1 VDHTIELIRL
11 GSPMAS
17 RQETWRHG
25 GQQWIDRSIPAV
37 AGVFDRIARAEDP
50 PDAVLLMD
58 AAFALPD
65 GGLLARLL
73 DGPAD
78 VWHGGVALGLGDQP
92 RSWDRVD
99 PLSMFSAPV
108 DPSVEV
114 TSWRVSLRAAL
125 IHSEVIRQLGAPDPD
140 FETLSGA
147 GLDLGLR
154 WIRSGAL
161 VRHVPSLVSA
171 DAEPELPP
179 TVGDGL
185 RLVARHRGRMWAG
198 WAFLRGLRQEI
209 PIRSVVASAR
219 RLRTT
224 EPPALVHYAAPE
236 ERQVGGDTDRT
247 VSVILP
253 TVDRY
258 SYLEPLLQQLAAQ
271 TIAPHQVIVADQ
283 TPLDHRRHDLA
294 SVAPSLPLSVIE
306 LGEPGQ
312 CTSRNAAIAAA
323 TGEFLLFI
331 DDDDDV
337 PVDLIEGH
345 LSRMLDGV
353 DASSGAVDDATAGP
367 PPVGFRH
374 RRASDVFPT
383 NNTLLRRSA
392 LVPTGLFD
400 PAYDRG
406 ARADHDLGMRLHL
419 SGAQLVYDPSI
430 EVFHHHAPV
439 GGLRTH
445 GARKVTRA
453 GSRRSLTQRHLP
465 SLTERYLAHRYFRP
479 DQAGEGLVISALS
492 QLGGDGPRW
501 RRVARAALQL
511 VLMPSTV
518 RALRCVDRDARALL
532 TRRPPIPDL
541 PPLVSEP
548 ADR

>member
-1 VDHTIELIRL
+1 
-11 GSPMAS
+11 
-17 RQETWRHG
+17 
-25 GQQWIDRSIPAV
+25 
-37 AGVFDRIARAEDP
+37 
-50 PDAVLLMD
+50 
-58 AAFALPD
+58 
-65 GGLLARLL
+65 
-73 DGPAD
+73 
-78 VWHGGVALGLGDQP
+78 
-92 RSWDRVD
+92 
-99 PLSMFSAPV
+99 
-108 DPSVEV
+108 
-114 TSWRVSLRAAL
+114 
-125 IHSEVIRQLGAPDPD
+125 
-140 FETLSGA
+140 
-147 GLDLGLR
+147 
-154 WIRSGAL
+154 
-161 VRHVPSLVSA
+161 
-171 DAEPELPP
+171 
-179 TVGDGL
+179 
-185 RLVARHRGRMWAG
+185 
-198 WAFLRGLRQEI
+198 
-209 PIRSVVASAR
+209 
-219 RLRTT
+219 
-224 EPPALVHYAAPE
+224 APE
-236 ERQVGGDTDRT
+236 ERQVGGDTGRT

-345 LSRMLDGV
+345 LSRMIDGV

-479 DQAGEGLVISALS
+479 DQASEGLAISALS
-492 QLGGDGPRW
+492 QLGGDGRRW
-501 RRVARAALQL
+501 CRVGRAAVQL
-511 VLMPSTV
+511 VLMPFTV
-518 RALRCVDRDARALL
+518 RALRSVDRDARALL

-541 PPLVSEP
+541 PPLMSEP